1 MKYMYTLNRQKCIQQ
16 KSVKKTN
23 HIQTVKLLKVQLKF
37 RVSVYGLGYVLAKM
51 SSCIAQYYC
60 LLVARRATAA
70 VSDKQGRV

>member
-1 MKYMYTLNRQKCIQQ
+1 
-16 KSVKKTN
+16 
-23 HIQTVKLLKVQLKF
+23 VQLKF
-37 RVSVYGLGYVLAKM
+37 RVSVYGLGYVLAKMSSCIAQYYCLLVARRATAVYGLGYVLAKM